1 MKIEYKTKKMIGFS
15 LLFIMIFSSFMGA
28 TSSTN
33 TNITN
38 KYLKMNSAEKL
49 EDYTH
54 TVMVEACTAS
64 WCPPC
69 ATAAAVMHDVFYS
82 GDYDFYYVALVAD
95 KNGYANGRCAELGVS
110 SIPDYVFDGGY
121 TRHVGSSGIP
131 YAYQYRLDLCGD
143 RDVKDI
149 DLDLNIVWNGDASI
163 DVDLDV
169 INNEASTYNG
179 HVHVF
184 VTEIISRWNTNNGKP
199 YHFAMIGNYAFNE
212 NVEVNSGETSQL
224 STTWDG
230 AQYGFSD
237 LEEDNVFVIA
247 TIYDRNN
254 NNCVDETTAESFV
267 ELWPE
272 NFELEINSGI
282 GSISAT
288 LLNNGSTVE
297 NDIDWNIQVTGGIL
311 KLIDVYSEGTIDSLL
326 AGEETIIN
334 TDQSIF
340 GLGKITISVNVNVGT
355 RTRQGFVFGPIII
368 IGS

>member
-1 MKIEYKTKKMIGFS
+1 MKIEHKIKKMIGVS
-15 LLFIMIFSSFMGA
+15 VLFIMIFSSFIGA

-33 TNITN
+33 TNIN
-38 KYLKMNSAEKL
+38 NDFLKNNSSDKL

-69 ATAAAVMHDVFYS
+69 ATAASVMHDIFYS
-82 GDYDFYYVALVAD
+82 GDYDFYYVALVSD
-95 KNGYANGRCAELGVS
+95 KNGYASGRCGELGAS

-121 TRHVGSSGIP
+121 TRHVGTGGIP
-131 YAYQYRLDLCGD
+131 YAYEYRIDQCGE

-149 DLDLNIVWNGDASI
+149 DLDLNIIWNDDASI
-163 DVDLDV
+163 DVDLD
-169 INNEASTYNG
+169 ITNNEASSYNG

-212 NVEVNSGETSQL
+212 NVEVNSGDTSQL

-237 LEEDNVFVIA
+237 LEEDNVFIIA
-247 TIYDRNN
+247 TIYDRDNSNN
-254 NNCVDETTAESFV
+254 VDETTAESFV

-272 NFELEINSGI
+272 NFELEINKGMST
-282 GSISAT
+282 ISAT
-288 LLNNGSTVE
+288 LKNNGTLIE
-297 NDIDWNIQVTGGIL
+297 NDIDWSIQVTGGIL
-311 KLIDVYSEGTIDSLL
+311 KLIDVYSEGTIESLP
-326 AGEETIIN
+326 AGEETILNI
-334 TDQSIF
+334 DDSIF
-340 GLGKITISVNVNVGT
+340 GLGKISIAVNVNVGT
-355 RTRQGFVFGPIII
+355 RTKQGFVFGPFILLE
-368 IGS
+368 S